1 MQLQI
6 IKEDIENFVAQ
17 KKAEIEEAKRERKHR
32 DEKAWRICGS
42 ICLTCFAAGCYC
54 LFSSTSNINEKISIH
69 NTPFF
74 PLYNLSVYMNFNY
87 AKENIDISCGIWL
100 YYENGT
106 STGLKKV
113 KWFPFPENKDFIYS
127 KSLLQYFGMEHLY
140 LNKGDKLFI
149 AVFCEEESYKKLEGK
164 KFNLGYSTFLIN
176 SSYEIE
182 EKYQYK
188 HYYLDEEL
196 LLNSKIKEGKVYN
209 YKIESNT
216 LKNEDITKNFSSISE
231 YDKLRFMPPE
241 IYGNFL
247 FLIILEKGDLL
258 KILEVEKPNFFWLF
272 AQWFGSAAIIIK
284 IVYYCCLK

>member
-1 MQLQI
+1 MI
-6 IKEDIENFVAQ
+6 VSEVAE
-17 KKAEIEEAKRERKHR
+17 KIERKYTE
-32 DEKAWRICGS
+32 EKACRYCAS
-42 ICLTCFAAGCYC
+42 MCLTCIAAFGYC
-54 LFSSTSNINEKISIH
+54 LFLRTSNINEKISIH

-74 PLYNLSVYMNFNY
+74 PLYNLSAYMNFNNT
-87 AKENIDISCGIWL
+87 KENIDISCIIWL
-100 YYENGT
+100 YSKNGN
-106 STGLKKV
+106 STPSKLV
-113 KWFPFPENKDFIYS
+113 KWFPFPEKKNFTYS
-127 KSLLQYFGMEHLY
+127 KSLLQYLGIEHLY
-140 LNKGDKLFI
+140 LNKEDKLFI
-149 AVFCEEESYKKLEGK
+149 AVFCKEENYKRLGGK
-164 KFNLGYSTFLIN
+164 IFYLGYSTYLIN

-216 LKNEDITKNFSSISE
+216 LKKGHAIRHFSSISE

-258 KILEVEKPNFFWLF
+258 KILEVEKPSFFWLF
-272 AQWFGSAAIIIK
+272 AQWFGTVAIILK
-284 IVYYCCLK
+284 ILFYCCLK

>member
-42 ICLTCFAAGCYC
+42 MCLTCFAAFGYC
-54 LFSSTSNINEKISIH
+54 LFFRTSEINEKISIH

-74 PLYNLSVYMNFNY
+74 PLYNLSAYMNFNST
-87 AKENIDISCGIWL
+87 KENIDISCIIWL
-100 YYENGT
+100 YSKNGN
-106 STGLKKV
+106 STPSKLV
-113 KWFPFPENKDFIYS
+113 KWFPFPENKNFTYS
-127 KSLLQYFGMEHLY
+127 KSLLQYLGIEHLY
-140 LNKGDKLFI
+140 LNKEDKLFI
-149 AVFCEEESYKKLEGK
+149 AVFCKEENYKRLGGK
-164 KFNLGYSTFLIN
+164 IFYLGYSTYLIN

-188 HYYLDEEL
+188 NYYLDEEL

-216 LKNEDITKNFSSISE
+216 LKKEDTIINFSSISE

-241 IYGNFL
+241 LYGNFL

-258 KILEVEKPNFFWLF
+258 KILEVEKPSFLWLF

-284 IVYYCCLK
+284 IVFYCCLK